1 MNEEW
6 NKIYS
11 KNGKLMYEGF
21 TKDGKP
27 FGSGTS
33 YYSNGKKCQEGVF
46 DNKGFVY
53 GKEYY
58 QNGSLRFEG
67 VYKHNDGYGPNYPI
81 FGCCYDEEGNKIFY
95 GELKISKSRLGWPTI
110 LKPECFGSVVLK
122 GAPDFDK
129 LKLASAR
136 KKSSG
141 KYLVDVRGK
150 KERHSFIVFLEKNG
164 FKCADSPTTN
174 RESTIDSRFPITVD
188 IGRKKYGHI
197 GNTTCA
203 AAAVSSKSVIPAEEF
218 YILYEIVS
226 AVVIV

>member
-46 DNKGFVY
+46 DFIGLVY
-53 GKEYY
+53 GREYY
-58 QNGSLRFEG
+58 RNGKIRFEG
-67 VYKHNDGYGPNYPI
+67 AYRANQGYGPNFPV
-81 FGCCYDEEGNKIFY
+81 FGYCFDEEGNEIFY

-122 GAPDFDK
+122 GSPDFDK
-129 LKLASAR
+129 LKWASAR

-164 FKCADSPTTN
+164 FKCDDSDAIN

-188 IGRKKYGHI
+188 IGCKRYGHM

-203 AAAVSSKSVIPAEEF
+203 AAAVTSKALISAEDF
-218 YILYEIVS
+218 FIHYEIVS
-226 AVVIV
+226 GVVIV

>member
-1 MNEEW
+1 MSEEW

-46 DNKGFVY
+46 DVNGLVY
-53 GKEYY
+53 GREYY
-58 QNGSLRFEG
+58 QNGKIRFEG
-67 VYKHNDGYGPNYPI
+67 TYRINQGYGPNFPV
-81 FGCCYDEEGNKIFY
+81 FGYCFDEEGNEIFY

-129 LKLASAR
+129 LKWTSKR

-150 KERHSFIVFLEKNG
+150 KDRYSFIVFLEKNG
-164 FKCADSPTTN
+164 FKCADSASAS

-188 IGRKKYGHI
+188 IGRKKYDHM

-203 AAAVSSKSVIPAEEF
+203 AAAVSSKAVIPAEEF

>member
-1 MNEEW
+1 MKEEW

-46 DNKGFVY
+46 DVNGLVY
-53 GKEYY
+53 GREYY
-58 QNGSLRFEG
+58 RNGKIRFEG
-67 VYKHNDGYGPNYPI
+67 SYRINQGYGPNFPV
-81 FGCCYDEEGNKIFY
+81 FGYCFDEEGNEIFY

-122 GAPDFDK
+122 GAPDFDR
-129 LKLASAR
+129 LKWSSAR
-136 KKSSG
+136 NKSSG

-164 FKCADSPTTN
+164 FRCADSATTN

-203 AAAVSSKSVIPAEEF
+203 AAAVSSKAIIPAEEF